1 MSGISEKRC
10 KRHHCQNII
19 TVRIRD
25 LPACIFEL
33 VAGYLPKTTKVLFAA
48 AMQGNFDHVPIGEE
62 RVKLVK
68 NQKKITKC
76 ILESKTPSVRKLL
89 ETLGHEYA
97 SVDESESSQIPK
109 TVRDQIEYYYNTSN
123 WKVLDFIDLG
133 TTVASKLSD
142 IDLLRILNCTG
153 ANEHLERINLTYCY
167 SIVGWGL
174 APLKTSSTLEKMDL
188 GLVPQ
193 GISPRDLDEECSLEE
208 DSVLP
213 IIDAIMDMDG
223 TRGSSLKR
231 FQFPLKWGSGETR
244 RSRLKCFPCT
254 PGHKLG
260 RFVDNHKDTI
270 ALSLGS
276 FCCHIGPGVGRDARS
291 YVGRLW
297 EEMKLDV
304 TDRCFGFIDRD
315 SYDPVRYSLYDPDP
329 KWTAC
334 QHCNTIFCLLGE
346 EYCECGSEEYF
357 FQCDE
362 CRQVSCKP
370 CSRKSLKHSLNAVRQ
385 GCDSG
390 SMDDYECGVMRCDRC
405 RLELCQTGKLDCPLC
420 KGICFDLMQRS
431 MRAQE
436 LPLFDELCT
445 TVEGHLMRGNREGI
459 EYLKC
464 YEESED
470 E

>member
-1 MSGISEKRC
+1 MSGIAEKRR
-10 KRHHCQNII
+10 KRHHCQNIT

-48 AMQGNFDHVPIGEE
+48 AMQGNFDHVPIREE

-68 NQKKITKC
+68 NQKTITKC

-89 ETLGHEYA
+89 ETLEHEYA
-97 SVDESESSQIPK
+97 SVDESESSLIPK
-109 TVRDQIEYYYNTSN
+109 TVRDQIEYYYKAPN

-133 TTVASKLSD
+133 KTVASKLSD

-153 ANEHLERINLTYCY
+153 ANERLERINLTYCY

-276 FCCHIGPGVGRDARS
+276 FCCHIRPVGCDAPS
-291 YVGRLW
+291 HMGSLW
-297 EEMKLDV
+297 EGLKSDV
-304 TDRCFGFIDRD
+304 TDRCFGFVGPGSD
-315 SYDPVRYSLYDPDP
+315 SDSEDPDP
-329 KWTAC
+329 RWVCC
-334 QHCNTIFCLLGE
+334 QHCHTIFCDMGE
-346 EYCECGSEEYF
+346 EYCECGSEEYVY
-357 FQCDE
+357 QCDE

-370 CSRKSLKHSLNAVRQ
+370 CSRKRLKHSLNAVRQ

-390 SMDDYECGVMRCDRC
+390 GYSADDYKCGVEHCDRC

-436 LPLFDELCT
+436 LPWFDELCT
-445 TVEGHLMRGNREGI
+445 TVEGHLMRGNREGF

-470 E
+470 EGF

>member
-1 MSGISEKRC
+1 M
-10 KRHHCQNII
+10 
-19 TVRIRD
+19 RIRD

-48 AMQGNFDHVPIGEE
+48 AMQGNFDHVPIREE

-68 NQKKITKC
+68 NQKTITKC

-109 TVRDQIEYYYNTSN
+109 TVRNQIEYYYNAPN

-133 TTVASKLSD
+133 KTVASKLSD

-223 TRGSSLKR
+223 TRGRSLKR
-231 FQFPLKWGSGETR
+231 LQFPLKWGSGETTG
-244 RSRLKCFPCT
+244 SRLKCFPCK
-254 PGHKLG
+254 PGDKLG

-276 FCCHIGPGVGRDARS
+276 FCCHIRPVGCDAHS
-291 YVGRLW
+291 YVTSLCEG
-297 EEMKLDV
+297 EMGTHLDV
-304 TDRCFGFIDRD
+304 TDRCFGVLDD
-315 SYDPVRYSLYDPDP
+315 SDVEEGDPCWVG
-329 KWTAC
+329 C
-334 QHCNTIFCLLGE
+334 QHCNTIFCNTQ
-346 EYCECGSEEYF
+346 YCGCGSRRYFYQCRECG
-357 FQCDE
+357 
-362 CRQVSCKP
+362 QVSCKP
-370 CSRKSLKHSLNAVRQ
+370 CNRKSLEHSLNAVRDTKYE
-385 GCDSG
+385 C
-390 SMDDYECGVMRCDRC
+390 DDYDECGGQRCDRC
-405 RLELCQTGKLDCPLC
+405 RLELCTTGKLDCPVC
-420 KGICFDLMQRS
+420 KAVCFDLMQRS

-436 LPLFDELCT
+436 LPWFDELCT

-459 EYLKC
+459 DFLKG

-470 E
+470 EVRE